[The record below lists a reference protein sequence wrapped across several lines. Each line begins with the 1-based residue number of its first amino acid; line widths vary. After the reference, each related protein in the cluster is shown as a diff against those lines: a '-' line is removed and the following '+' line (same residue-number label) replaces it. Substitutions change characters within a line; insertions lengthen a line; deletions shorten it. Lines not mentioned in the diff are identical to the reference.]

1 MSTHSMYLVVICL
14 HVLLTQTLAC
24 RFDFYWKNA
33 RVFCTLELYCENF
46 ATDKI
51 DSSLSKCSALQTA
64 TIGTA
69 EYCTAEINILNQ
81 KCNSDV
87 NSPTCS
93 CFAASKLSICQSLFE
108 IKSLMNQDCA
118 RVDQIL
124 QVKQTSKTSVPVEQ
138 ICMSELNLIR
148 AVKGACDQTPESDEP
163 LPVSSKI
170 CEILPDSTQAR
181 ELSCDDLAAY
191 LIFVKTDDK
200 MYAKQNC
207 FSKLSALRSARAA
220 CAAKFISK
228 EPYSFSSSPAVT
240 TNPITTKK
248 LALEIVNTQ
257 RSSW

>member
-1 MSTHSMYLVVICL
+1 MHVVLSKFWYASDIQCWF
-14 HVLLTQTLAC
+14 LT
-24 RFDFYWKNA
+24 
-33 RVFCTLELYCENF
+33 VELYCENF
-46 ATDKI
+46 VIDKI
-51 DSSLSKCSALQTA
+51 ESSVSKCPALQTA
-64 TIGTA
+64 TLKTL
-69 EYCTAEINILNQ
+69 EFCRPEINMLKQ
-81 KCNSDV
+81 KCNSGDTT
-87 NSPTCS
+87 PTCS

-108 IKSLMNQDCA
+108 IQSLMNQDCA
-118 RVDQIL
+118 RVDWFL
-124 QVKQTSKTSVPVEQ
+124 QMKQNSKTSVPVEQ

-207 FSKLSALRSARAA
+207 FSKLFALRSARAA